1 MSNLYIPFHL
11 TLCEWKLKIKS
22 ITPQFCRL
30 RLTSCSFLLLLAS
43 LKFALQ
49 QLVASF
55 IRSANGRWRIP
66 IRQYFFKDNT
76 ISHRC
81 HTWCKCNTKI
91 TRKVD
96 DIILLY
102 YYYYFVIIKWCF
114 QKHWNK
120 LRVPSILN
128 SFFWHSFDHT

>member
-1 MSNLYIPFHL
+1 MLSSSPFFNCSLFGSRYEAKLDNNNGVSDLYIPFHL
-11 TLCEWKLKIKS
+11 ILCE
-22 ITPQFCRL
+22 
-30 RLTSCSFLLLLAS
+30 LTSCSFLLLLAS

-66 IRQYFFKDNT
+66 IRHYFFKDNT

-91 TRKVD
+91 TRKSRRHY
-96 DIILLY
+96 ITILLLI
-102 YYYYFVIIKWCF
+102 FLLLFNGAFKNIEI
-114 QKHWNK
+114 N
-120 LRVPSILN
+120 
-128 SFFWHSFDHT
+128 